1 MKNALKTLV
10 IVLVISIAY
19 SGSVMAQK
27 KGKPFKGTVT
37 YSLSY
42 SGDGVEP
49 AQLAKLPKESSI
61 KIYENRTLT
70 DQGGYGSVITNG
82 DSKVVYNLV
91 DLSSM
96 GLKKYLITQKAEEIE
111 KENKGTQFNYSEEG
125 KEILGYKTKKVEI
138 TPPAKE
144 DEEEDAAGSMK
155 ITAYYT
161 EEMGGEEVNYGN
173 QMFHGVKG
181 FVLEYEVVTP
191 KITIKATAK
200 TIEKGKVK
208 ETDFM
213 IPSDY
218 VESTKEQVEEDY
230 KSLMG
235 GE

>member
-10 IVLVISIAY
+10 IILVISIAY

-27 KGKPFKGTVT
+27 KGKAFKGTVT

-49 AQLAKLPKESSI
+49 AELAKYPKESNI
-61 KIYENRTLT
+61 KVYESRTLT
-70 DQGGYGSVITNG
+70 EQGPASVITNG
-82 DSKVVYNLV
+82 ESKVVYTVV
-91 DLSSM
+91 DLSSYGM
-96 GLKKYLITQKAEEIE
+96 KKYLITQKAEEIE
-111 KENKGTQFNYSEEG
+111 KENKGTQFKYSEEG
-125 KEILGYKTKKVEI
+125 KEILGFKTKKVEI

-161 EEMGGEEVNYGN
+161 EEMGGEEVNFGN

-213 IPSDY
+213 VPSDCTE
-218 VESTKEQVEEDY
+218 VTKEAFEEEMRA
-230 KSLMG
+230 LQGG

>member
-1 MKNALKTLV
+1 MKNASKTLV
-10 IVLVISIAY
+10 IILAITIAF
-19 SGSVMAQK
+19 SSSVFAQK

-49 AQLAKLPKESSI
+49 AELAKYPKESSI
-61 KIYENRTLT
+61 KVYENRTLT
-70 DQGGYGSVITNG
+70 DQGYASFITNG
-82 DSKVVYNLV
+82 DSKMVYTV
-91 DLSSM
+91 IDLSAM
-96 GLKKYLITQKAEEIE
+96 GAKKYLISQKAEEVE
-111 KENKGTQFNYSEEG
+111 KDNKGTQYKYSEEG
-125 KEILGYKTKKVEI
+125 KEILGFKTKKVEI

-144 DEEEDAAGSMK
+144 DEDEEAGSMK

-161 EEMGGEEVNYGN
+161 EDMGGEEVNFGN

-181 FVLEYEVVTP
+181 FVLEYELVTP
-191 KITIKATAK
+191 KITVKAVAK

-213 IPSDY
+213 IPSDCSE
-218 VESTKEQVEEDY
+218 VTKEQFEEEIRA
-230 KSLMG
+230 LQGG